1 MKKKQ
6 EEIIKRYQMRHACK
20 QMDPSRKI
28 PSDQFDT
35 LFEVARLS
43 PSSMGM
49 EPWKILVVQDYG
61 IREKMLAFTWGAQ
74 DTLKTA
80 SHFIVVL
87 ARKKEDMIYSSK
99 RTWNFIRTV
108 QKMDEEAAKAKI
120 ERMKVFQKT
129 DLNLL
134 ESDRAIFD
142 WACKQ
147 TYIMMGNLLTAAAEL
162 GIDTCPIEGF
172 NQEAA
177 EKFLVETGMM
187 DPKHFGLSY
196 MLAFGYRAVEPKREK
211 TRQKRED
218 IVQWYQ

>member
-1 MKKKQ
+1 
-6 EEIIKRYQMRHACK
+6 
-20 QMDPSRKI
+20 
-28 PSDQFDT
+28 
-35 LFEVARLS
+35 
-43 PSSMGM
+43 
-49 EPWKILVVQDYG
+49 
-61 IREKMLAFTWGAQ
+61 MLAFTWGAQ

>member
-35 LFEVARLS
+35 LLEVARLS

-49 EPWKILVVQDYG
+49 ESWKILVVQDYG

-142 WACKQ
+142 WLVNK
-147 TYIMMGNLLTAAAEL
+147 
-162 GIDTCPIEGF
+162 PI
-172 NQEAA
+172 
-177 EKFLVETGMM
+177 L
-187 DPKHFGLSY
+187 
-196 MLAFGYRAVEPKREK
+196 
-211 TRQKRED
+211 
-218 IVQWYQ
+218 